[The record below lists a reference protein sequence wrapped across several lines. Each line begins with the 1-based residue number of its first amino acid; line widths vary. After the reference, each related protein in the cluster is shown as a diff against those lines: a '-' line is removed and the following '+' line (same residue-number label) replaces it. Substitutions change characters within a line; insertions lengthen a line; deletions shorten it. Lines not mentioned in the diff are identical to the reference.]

1 MRTLFIGSTV
11 GNSGKTMITIGL
23 APALQDNGYKVGFF
37 KPLGKQPTTVGG
49 KVVDADAQFLKEAL
63 HLAEP
68 LDQICPVVVTQD
80 LFFRALRGEV
90 TDARSRIQKA
100 FEAVSAGK
108 DVLLMGG
115 AGTLAD
121 GGFLG
126 VPTVGLIKEFKA
138 PVLLVDPHQNETCID
153 GILMAREILG
163 DMLMGVVLNRVTPQG
178 LPEVEQVVVPFL
190 ASKGIEVLGV
200 IPLDRLLDAVTVRQ
214 MVEILDGRVVCG
226 EKALD
231 EFVERFS
238 VGAMDTGAALGYF
251 QRLPNKAVI
260 TGGNRAD
267 IQLAALE
274 TSTRCLVLTG
284 DQMPNQIIIAR
295 AREAGVPIVVV
306 SHDTLTTVE
315 KLEAVL
321 GRIRIREAPKVRRAQ
336 ETPARTSELPP
347 DHPEAGSEVGLR
359 CDGRRA
365 AGLPQRD
372 RLRGTL
378 RNSGSS
384 TRRLFLRS

>member
-23 APALQDNGYKVGFF
+23 APVLQESGYKVGFF
-37 KPLGKQPTTVGG
+37 KPLGKQPTMVGG

-68 LDQICPVVVTQD
+68 LEQICPVVVTQD
-80 LFFRALRGEV
+80 LLYKALHGD
-90 TDARSRIQKA
+90 TSDARARIQKA

-108 DVLLMGG
+108 DVVLMGG

-126 VPTVGLIKEFKA
+126 VPTLSLVKDYKA
-138 PVLLVDPHQNETCID
+138 PVLLVDPYHDEVCID
-153 GILMAREILG
+153 CILMAREMLG
-163 DMLMGVVLNRVTPQG
+163 DALMGVVLNRVTPQA
-178 LPEVEQVVVPFL
+178 LPEVEQIVVPYL

-200 IPLDRLLDAVTVRQ
+200 VPLDRLLDAVTVRQ
-214 MVEILDGRVVCG
+214 LVEILQGKVVCG
-226 EKALD
+226 EAALD

-315 KLEAVL
+315 KLESVL
-321 GRIRIREAPKVRRAQ
+321 GRIRIRETPKVRRAQ
-336 ETPARTSELPP
+336 EL
-347 DHPEAGSEVGLR
+347 LR
-359 CDGRRA
+359 ERLNSRRIIQK
-365 AGLPQRD
+365 LDVR
-372 RLRGTL
+372 
-378 RNSGSS
+378 
-384 TRRLFLRS
+384 

>member
-23 APALQDNGYKVGFF
+23 APALQESGYKVGYF
-37 KPLGKQPTTVGG
+37 KPLGKQPTMVGG

-68 LDQICPVVVTQD
+68 LEQICPVVLTQD
-80 LFFRALRGEV
+80 LFFRALQG
-90 TDARSRIQKA
+90 DAGDVRSRIQSA

-108 DVLLMGG
+108 DVVLMGG

-121 GGFLG
+121 GSLLG
-126 VPTVGLIKEFKA
+126 IPTLGLVKHYRA
-138 PVLLVDPHQNETCID
+138 PVLLVDPYQNEVCID
-153 GILMAREILG
+153 CILMAREALG
-163 DMLMGVVLNRVTPQG
+163 DMLMGVVLNRVTPQA
-178 LPEVEQVVVPFL
+178 LPEVEQMIVPFL

-214 MVEILDGRVVCG
+214 LVDVLNGRVLCG
-226 EKALD
+226 EAALD

-284 DQMPNQIIIAR
+284 DQMPNQIIVAR

-306 SHDTLTTVE
+306 SYDTLTTVE

-336 ETPARTSELPP
+336 EL
-347 DHPEAGSEVGLR
+347 LR
-359 CDGRRA
+359 ERLNSRRIIQK
-365 AGLPQRD
+365 LD
-372 RLRGTL
+372 LR
-378 RNSGSS
+378 
-384 TRRLFLRS
+384 

>member
-23 APALQDNGYKVGFF
+23 APALQESGYKVGFF
-37 KPLGKQPTTVGG
+37 KPLGKQPTMVGG
-49 KVVDADAQFLKEAL
+49 KVVDADAQFLKEVL
-63 HLAEP
+63 HLAES
-68 LDQICPVVVTQD
+68 LEQICPVVVTQD
-80 LFFRALRGEV
+80 LFFKALQG
-90 TDARSRIQKA
+90 DAGDVPSRIRKA

-121 GGFLG
+121 GGYLG
-126 VPTVGLIKEFKA
+126 VPTLSLVKEFSA
-138 PVLLVDPHQNETCID
+138 PVLLVDPYQNEVCID
-153 GILMAREILG
+153 CILMAREMLG
-163 DMLMGVVLNRVTPQG
+163 DGLMGVVLNRVTPQA
-178 LPEVEQVVVPFL
+178 LPEVEQIVVPYL
-190 ASKGIEVLGV
+190 ASKGVEVLGV
-200 IPLDRLLDAVTVRQ
+200 VPLDRLLDAVTVRQ
-214 MVEILDGRVVCG
+214 LVEILQGKVVCG
-226 EKALD
+226 EAALD

-315 KLEAVL
+315 KLESVL
-321 GRIRIREAPKVRRAQ
+321 GRIRIREAPKVHRAQ
-336 ETPARTSELPP
+336 EL
-347 DHPEAGSEVGLR
+347 LR
-359 CDGRRA
+359 QRLNHRRIIQK
-365 AGLPQRD
+365 LDPR
-372 RLRGTL
+372 
-378 RNSGSS
+378 
-384 TRRLFLRS
+384 

>member
-1 MRTLFIGSTV
+1 MRTLFIGSLV
-11 GNSGKTMITIGL
+11 GHSGKTMIAIGL
-23 APALQDNGYKVGFF
+23 APVLQDQGYKVGFL

-49 KVVDADAQFLKEAL
+49 KVVDADARFLKDAL

-68 LDQICPVVVTQD
+68 LEQICPVVVTQE
-80 LFFRALRGEV
+80 LFLRGLRGEA
-90 TDARSRIQKA
+90 TDIRARIQSA

-108 DVLLMGG
+108 DILLLGG

-121 GGFLG
+121 GAFLG
-126 VPTVGLIKEFKA
+126 VPTIDLVKEFKA
-138 PVLLVDPHQNETCID
+138 RILLVDPYENEGCID
-153 GILMAREILG
+153 RIMMARESLAES
-163 DMLMGVVLNRVTPQG
+163 LMGVVLNRVSPQS
-178 LPEVEQVVVPFL
+178 LPEVEQVIVPFL
-190 ASKGIEVLGV
+190 AAKGIEVLGV
-200 IPLDRLLDAVTVRQ
+200 VPLDRLLDAVTVRQ
-214 MVEILDGRVVCG
+214 MIEILDGKVVCG
-226 EKALD
+226 EAALD

-284 DQMPNQIIIAR
+284 DQMPNQIIVAR

-306 SHDTLTTVE
+306 SYDTLTTVE
-315 KLEAVL
+315 KLQAVQ

-336 ETPARTSELPP
+336 EL
-347 DHPEAGSEVGLR
+347 L
-359 CDGRRA
+359 
-365 AGLPQRD
+365 RD
-372 RLRGTL
+372 RL
-378 RNSGSS
+378 N
-384 TRRLFLRS
+384 TRRIIQKLDLK

>member
-23 APALQDNGYKVGFF
+23 APALQESGYKVGFF
-37 KPLGKQPTTVGG
+37 KPRGKQPTMVGG

-68 LDQICPVVVTQD
+68 LEQICPVVVTQD
-80 LFFRALRGEV
+80 LFFRALHG
-90 TDARSRIQKA
+90 DAGDVPSRIQKA
-100 FEAVSAGK
+100 FDAVSAGK
-108 DVLLMGG
+108 DVVLMGG

-126 VPTVGLIKEFKA
+126 VPTLTLVKDYKA
-138 PVLLVDPHQNETCID
+138 PVLLVDPYHNEVCID
-153 GILMAREILG
+153 CILMAREMLG
-163 DMLMGVVLNRVTPQG
+163 DALMGVVLNRVTPQA
-178 LPEVEQVVVPFL
+178 LPEVEQIVVPYL
-190 ASKGIEVLGV
+190 ASQGIEVLGV

-214 MVEILDGRVVCG
+214 LVEILQGKVVCG
-226 EKALD
+226 EAALD

-315 KLEAVL
+315 KLESVL
-321 GRIRIREAPKVRRAQ
+321 GRIRIRETPKVRRAQ
-336 ETPARTSELPP
+336 EL
-347 DHPEAGSEVGLR
+347 LR
-359 CDGRRA
+359 ERLNHRRIIQK
-365 AGLPQRD
+365 LDPR
-372 RLRGTL
+372 
-378 RNSGSS
+378 
-384 TRRLFLRS
+384 

>member
-23 APALQDNGYKVGFF
+23 APALQESGYKVGFF
-37 KPLGKQPTTVGG
+37 KPLGKQPTMVGG

-68 LDQICPVVVTQD
+68 LEQICPVVVTQD
-80 LFFRALRGEV
+80 LFFRALHG
-90 TDARSRIQKA
+90 DAGDVPSRIQKA
-100 FEAVSAGK
+100 FDAVSAGK
-108 DVLLMGG
+108 DVVLMGG

-126 VPTVGLIKEFKA
+126 VPTLTLVKDYKA
-138 PVLLVDPHQNETCID
+138 PVLLVDPYHNEVCID
-153 GILMAREILG
+153 CILMAREMLG
-163 DMLMGVVLNRVTPQG
+163 DALMGVVLNRVTPQA
-178 LPEVEQVVVPFL
+178 LPEVEQIVVPYL

-214 MVEILDGRVVCG
+214 LVEILQGKVVCG
-226 EKALD
+226 EAALD

-238 VGAMDTGAALGYF
+238 VGAMDTGAALSYF

-336 ETPARTSELPP
+336 EL
-347 DHPEAGSEVGLR
+347 LR
-359 CDGRRA
+359 ERLNHRRIIQK
-365 AGLPQRD
+365 LDPR
-372 RLRGTL
+372 
-378 RNSGSS
+378 
-384 TRRLFLRS
+384 

>member
-23 APALQDNGYKVGFF
+23 APALQESGYKVGFF
-37 KPLGKQPTTVGG
+37 KPLGKQATMVGG

-80 LFFRALRGEV
+80 LFFRALHGDAGDVRG
-90 TDARSRIQKA
+90 RIQKA

-108 DVLLMGG
+108 DVVLMGG

-121 GGFLG
+121 GSFLG
-126 VPTVGLIKEFKA
+126 IPTLGLVKQYRA
-138 PVLLVDPHQNETCID
+138 PVLLVDPYQNEVCVD
-153 GILMAREILG
+153 CILMAREALG
-163 DMLMGVVLNRVTPQG
+163 DLLMGVVLNRVTPQAI
-178 LPEVEQVVVPFL
+178 PEVEQSIVPFL
-190 ASKGIEVLGV
+190 AAKGIEVLGV
-200 IPLDRLLDAVTVRQ
+200 VPLDRLLDAVTVRQ
-214 MVEILDGRVVCG
+214 LVEVLNGKVVCG
-226 EKALD
+226 EGALD

-295 AREAGVPIVVV
+295 AREAGIPIVVV
-306 SHDTLTTVE
+306 SYDTLTTVE

-336 ETPARTSELPP
+336 EL
-347 DHPEAGSEVGLR
+347 LR
-359 CDGRRA
+359 ERLNYRRIIQK
-365 AGLPQRD
+365 LDVR
-372 RLRGTL
+372 
-378 RNSGSS
+378 
-384 TRRLFLRS
+384 